1 MNQFSNDLHRVIL
14 LSFLLHR
21 NGLASQWVLNWWF
34 WPTTHHSSIFLVN
47 LRKSTFLKLMVLP
60 HRCVRPLQN
69 FEIKWPANW
78 GASTIFISCINCW
91 VRMDFVSEMV
101 PKLAW
106 KTPLLYYLG
115 HFMQIYWVRGILE
128 NAIGWSVHA
137 LLILKL
143 HDELLATLVVSL
155 RDFGKFF
162 GDEGANTWDHELLGL
177 E

>member
-1 MNQFSNDLHRVIL
+1 
-14 LSFLLHR
+14 
-21 NGLASQWVLNWWF
+21 
-34 WPTTHHSSIFLVN
+34 
-47 LRKSTFLKLMVLP
+47 
-60 HRCVRPLQN
+60 
-69 FEIKWPANW
+69 
-78 GASTIFISCINCW
+78 
-91 VRMDFVSEMV
+91 MDFVSEMV